1 MELNYNRVE
10 LCGTVLEAPVL
21 SHVNHGCAFCRFP
34 LSVLRLSGQPDK
46 LQVIAPQP
54 LLDAL
59 PVSPGDTVTVT
70 GQLRSFNNKS
80 GQGSRLVISVFAQTL
95 TVGGAGP
102 LNRIQLSGILCK
114 QPVLRRTPLGREI
127 CDMILAVNRRYGRAD
142 YLPCI
147 AWGAVA
153 QQAACLHTGQRF
165 TAEGRV
171 QSGLYEKRKRRAHRP
186 HRL

>member
-70 GQLRSFNNKS
+70 GQLRSVNNK
-80 GQGSRLVISVFAQTL
+80 GWQ
-95 TVGGAGP
+95 
-102 LNRIQLSGILCK
+102 
-114 QPVLRRTPLGREI
+114 
-127 CDMILAVNRRYGRAD
+127 
-142 YLPCI
+142 
-147 AWGAVA
+147 
-153 QQAACLHTGQRF
+153 
-165 TAEGRV
+165 
-171 QSGLYEKRKRRAHRP
+171 
-186 HRL
+186 